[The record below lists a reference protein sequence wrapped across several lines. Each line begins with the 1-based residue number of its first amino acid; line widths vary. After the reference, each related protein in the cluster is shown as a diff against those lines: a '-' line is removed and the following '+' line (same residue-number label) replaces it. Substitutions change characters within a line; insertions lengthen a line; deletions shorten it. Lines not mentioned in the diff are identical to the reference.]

1 MAPNENCEPEEG
13 PRGKRLTR
21 SGWNYLVDLVALLL
35 LLGLVVTGLVIGLVL
50 PAGSGGRGGGGGLE
64 LWGWGRHDWGD
75 LHAWLSAF
83 LGGVVLLHL
92 VLHWRWVCKQTPRLL
107 GLRPAAAGAQQARS
121 ARIVGCGLLA
131 VLVLGL
137 VAFVGLAR
145 DNVVAAAGR
154 VRPRAPRAAIGEEPA
169 GGARRELHGAMTLG
183 QAARASGLALAEV
196 KSRLGLPAATA
207 AAERLGRLRRRLGV
221 SMHQLRQALG
231 GTGMPEK
238 PVP

>member
-1 MAPNENCEPEEG
+1 MANDGNCEPKEG

-21 SGWNYLVDLVALLL
+21 SGWNLLIDLLALLL
-35 LLGLVVTGLVIGLVL
+35 MLGLVVTGLVIGLVL

-107 GLRPAAAGAQQARS
+107 GLRPEAAGAQQARN

-145 DNVVAAAGR
+145 DSVVAAAGR
-154 VRPRAPRAAIGEEPA
+154 GQPRTPHTASGDQPA
-169 GGARRELHGAMTLG
+169 GGARRELHGAMTLS

-196 KSRLGLPAATA
+196 KSRLGLPADTT
-207 AAERLGRLRRRLGV
+207 AAERLGRLRRRLGLN
-221 SMHQLRQALG
+221 MHQIRRALG
-231 GTGMPEK
+231 VAGPPEELA
-238 PVP
+238 P

>member
-1 MAPNENCEPEEG
+1 MARDDNCDPKES

-21 SGWNYLVDLVALLL
+21 SGWNLVIDLAALLL
-35 LLGLVVTGLVIGLVL
+35 MLGLVVTGLVIGLVL

-107 GLRPAAAGAQQARS
+107 GLRPAAASVQQARS
-121 ARIVGCGLLA
+121 ARIVGCALLA
-131 VLVLGL
+131 LLVLGL

-145 DNVVAAAGR
+145 DHVVAAAGR

-183 QAARASGLALAEV
+183 QAARASGLALAEL
-196 KSRLGLPAATA
+196 KSRLGLPADTA
-207 AAERLGRLRRRLGV
+207 AAERLGRLRRRLGLN
-221 SMHQLRQALG
+221 MHQIRRALG
-231 GTGMPEK
+231 VAGSPEE
-238 PVP
+238 PAP